1 MQRTLCIEKD
11 LEALDRR
18 VKLNLSVNELRIL
31 VGCLRALEYQML
43 LDDEPYLDS
52 EGLALKTA
60 LTALYEKALR
70 SK

>member
-1 MQRTLCIEKD
+1 MQRTACIEKD

-18 VKLNLSVNELRIL
+18 VKLDISVNELRIL
-31 VGCLRALEYQML
+31 VGCLRALEYQMR